1 MPHRTT
7 SRRSRSQV
15 PDDAR
20 VGPKNDEGEL
30 ESATAPFQ
38 VANLDQNAISSTT
51 SCRQTEHSSER
62 LSPSGGRDRANPLP
76 TTMPQAI
83 TAYVT
88 WTLRSRVTLRVFSIR
103 VLARP
108 LGYPPSNSHSPPAP
122 PTKVGAFAHCVY
134 RRRTPCAGIGRKAS
148 NTSRYT
154 SPLEVHLD
162 FVRPCLNTGSSTSSN
177 RCMRTWP
184 A

>member
-1 MPHRTT
+1 MQTMKVSIRPVGQTFAHDHDPWNGWSPRWDCCWPSAVPHRTT

-20 VGPKNDEGEL
+20 IGPKNDEGEL

-122 PTKVGAFAHCVY
+122 PT
-134 RRRTPCAGIGRKAS
+134 
-148 NTSRYT
+148 
-154 SPLEVHLD
+154 
-162 FVRPCLNTGSSTSSN
+162 
-177 RCMRTWP
+177 
-184 A
+184 